1 MKKSYLM
8 LLILI
13 VLSCSNSKQKI
24 NISEHKEQIE
34 IKKESQNKIGILEE
48 KPNIATIELNDTSS
62 IANVALKFIND
73 YVKNCNKMR
82 EQVGIVEWVNAY
94 PNVSQEFKTELTKM
108 IQEAEEN
115 DPGYGLGFDP
125 IFDAQDYPDDGFGL
139 AEFDSI
145 SNYLTVKAKSWKGFT
160 ITMKIKELD
169 KKWMVDGCGV
179 INIPK
184 TKQAKR

>member
-1 MKKSYLM
+1 MKNSYL
-8 LLILI
+8 LLVILI
-13 VLSCSNSKQKI
+13 VLSCNNRKQKI
-24 NISEHKEQIE
+24 NISEQKEQIE
-34 IKKESQNKIGILEE
+34 IKKEPQTKIDILEE
-48 KPNIATIELNDTSS
+48 KFNVATIELNDTSS
-62 IANVALKFIND
+62 NANVALKFIND

-82 EQVGIVEWVNAY
+82 EQIGIIEWVNDY

-108 IQEAEEN
+108 IQEAEKN
-115 DPGYGLGFDP
+115 DPVYGLGFDP
-125 IFDAQDYPDDGFGL
+125 IFDAQDYPDDGFEL
-139 AEFDSI
+139 AEFDSV
-145 SNYLTVKAKSWKGFT
+145 SNYLTVEAKSWKGFT